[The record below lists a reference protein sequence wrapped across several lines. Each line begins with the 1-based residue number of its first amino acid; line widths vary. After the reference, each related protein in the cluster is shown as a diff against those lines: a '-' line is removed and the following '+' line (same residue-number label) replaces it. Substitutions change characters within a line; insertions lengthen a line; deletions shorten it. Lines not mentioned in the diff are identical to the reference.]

1 MYVCIYI
8 VVYGGPQYSAVHG
21 ISLKRRVAFWVIYF
35 AAFTFLSIPSGELH
49 LFQSNYTRV
58 RE

>member
-21 ISLKRRVAFWVIYF
+21 ISLKRRVAYWVIYF
-35 AAFTFLSIPSGELH
+35 AAFTCLSIPRANCICFNPITLE
-49 LFQSNYTRV
+49 
-58 RE
+58 